1 MSVNRRYPTEA
12 NPPATNDGATV
23 AAAIA
28 EEGEAA
34 WRVACEPLDNVG
46 GTANAITAD
55 PSVSSLAA
63 YQAGNKWSLI
73 PQADNTGSTVTLAIG
88 GLAARPVKTASG
100 ANPVV
105 GAIKAG
111 RLHLFE
117 DDGTNLRVISPDLDA
132 IDGPVVAAESQPT
145 SDVTEVV
152 WTGLSIY
159 RDLELWFIGRVSAAA
174 TVSVQAR
181 ESGGTWRTIASR
193 VVAAADDI
201 GGRVTVRN
209 WNRQT
214 EPKLIERW
222 LSDDIGTLLRVTE
235 GQDGIAFS
243 SVLSGLWQ
251 SYQESYAELKVVT
264 SAGALIGTTAE
275 KRFYGRV
282 MGQR

>member
-12 NPPATNDGATV
+12 NPPATNDGAAV

-34 WRVACEPLDNVG
+34 WRVACEPLGSVG
-46 GTANAITAD
+46 GTANAITAS

-73 PQADNTGSTVTLAIG
+73 PAADNTGTTVTLAIG

-100 ANPVV
+100 ANPAV
-105 GAIKAG
+105 GAIKGG
-111 RLHLFE
+111 RLHVLE

-132 IDGPVVAAESQPT
+132 IDGPVVAGERQPT
-145 SDVTEVV
+145 SDVTEVL

-159 RDLELWFIGRVSAAA
+159 RDIELWFIGRVSAAA
-174 TVSVQAR
+174 TVSIQAR
-181 ESGGTWRTIASR
+181 ATGGTWRTLAGRAI
-193 VVAAADDI
+193 AAADDI
-201 GGRVTVRN
+201 GGRMTVRN

-222 LSDDIGTLLRVTE
+222 LTDDIGTLLRVTQ
-235 GQDGIAFS
+235 GQDSITFTSA
-243 SVLSGLWQ
+243 GLWQ
-251 SYQESYAELKVVT
+251 SYQEIYDELKVVT
-264 SAGALIGTTAE
+264 SAGALIGATAE

-282 MGQR
+282 VGQR

>member
-12 NPPATNDGATV
+12 NPPATNDGAAV

-28 EEGEAA
+28 EEGEAS
-34 WRVACEPLDNVG
+34 WRVACEPLGSVG

-55 PSVSSLAA
+55 PSISSLAS

-73 PQADNTGSTVTLAIG
+73 PASDNTGTTVTLAID

-100 ANPVV
+100 SDPAV

-111 RLHLFE
+111 RLHLLE
-117 DDGTNLRVISPDLDA
+117 DDGTNLRVVAPDLDA
-132 IDGPVVAAESQPT
+132 VDGPVVAAESQPT
-145 SDVTEVV
+145 SDATEVV
-152 WTGLSIY
+152 FTGLAGY
-159 RDLELWFIGRVSAAA
+159 RDLDFFFLGRVSAAA

-181 ESGGTWRTIASR
+181 ESGGTWRTLVSKA
-193 VVAAADDI
+193 VAAADDI
-201 GGRVTVRN
+201 GGRLTVRN

-235 GQDGIAFS
+235 GQDSITIS
-243 SVLSGLWQ
+243 SSGLWQ
-251 SYQESYAELKVVT
+251 SYQEIYSELKVVT
-264 SAGALIGTTAE
+264 SAGSLIGATAE

-282 MGQR
+282 VGQR

>member
-28 EEGEAA
+28 EEGEAV
-34 WRVACEPLDNVG
+34 WRVACEPLDTVA

-55 PSVSSLAA
+55 PSVSSLAS

-73 PQADNTGSTVTLAIG
+73 PPADNSGTTVTLAIG

-100 ANPVV
+100 ADPAV

-111 RLHLFE
+111 RLHQFE
-117 DDGTNLRVISPDLDA
+117 DDGTNLRVVAPDLDA
-132 IDGPVVAAESQPT
+132 VDGPVVAAESEPT

-152 WTGLSIY
+152 WTGLVGY
-159 RDLELWFIGRVSAAA
+159 RDIDFFFLGRVSAAA

-181 ESGGTWRTIASR
+181 ESGGAWRTLVSKAI
-193 VVAAADDI
+193 AAADDI

-222 LSDDIGTLLRVTE
+222 MSNDIGTLLRVTE
-235 GQDGIAFS
+235 AQDSIAFTS
-243 SVLSGLWQ
+243 SGLWQ
-251 SYQESYAELKVVT
+251 SYQEAYDELKVVA
-264 SAGALIGTTAE
+264 SAGALIGATAE

-282 MGQR
+282 VGQR